1 MSAPAVVATS
11 VAPSAPAAPKKRTL
25 FYLCLTA
32 LLLFFA
38 ALFLSDPVR
47 YAKSVSQ
54 GISLWAAS
62 VLPASFPFLFL
73 TALLTGLPT
82 FAAFSRKLSAPMG
95 KLFRL
100 SGAGGG
106 AAILSALSGYPVG
119 ARTVYALS
127 SSGKLGKGE
136 EFRLA
141 CLATTSGPMFL
152 VGTVGGMMYESAAVG
167 WVMFFS
173 HLAAVWIVCF
183 CMRFMGKRTSAPPVL
198 KEQNPTLLYD
208 SLYGAVISVLCVG
221 GFIALFFCL
230 GQMMGDLGLFAFPLF
245 GRYTEGILRGLLEMT
260 GGCAALAAYQTP
272 LSCAAACGLVTFGG
286 ACVLCQQAAFLTRAG
301 VKMLPFV
308 FVKFLQAVL
317 AFLLCWGFCA
327 VTGYV

>member
-1 MSAPAVVATS
+1 MSAPAT
-11 VAPSAPAAPKKRTL
+11 PKKRTL

-47 YAKSVSQ
+47 YAGSVSK

-62 VLPASFPFLFL
+62 VLPAVFPFLFL
-73 TALLTGLPT
+73 TALITGLPT

-106 AAILSALSGYPVG
+106 AALLAALSGYPVG
-119 ARTVYALS
+119 ARTVFALS
-127 SSGKLGKGE
+127 SSGRLGKGE

-141 CLATTSGPMFL
+141 CLATTSGPIFL
-152 VGTVGGMMYESAAVG
+152 VGTVGGMMYENAAAG
-167 WVMFFS
+167 WVMLVS
-173 HLAAVWIVCF
+173 HLAAVWLVCF
-183 CMRFMGKRTSAPPVL
+183 CMRFWGKRPSAPPALAV
-198 KEQNPTLLYD
+198 QNDNLLHD

-221 GFIALFFCL
+221 GFIALFSCL
-230 GQMMGDLGLFAFPLF
+230 GQMLGDLGLFSFPLF
-245 GRYTEGILRGLLEMT
+245 GKYTEGVLKGLLEMT
-260 GGCAALAAYQTP
+260 GGCAILSAEKTP
-272 LSCAAACGLVTFGG
+272 LSCAIACALVTFGG
-286 ACVLCQQAAFLTRAG
+286 MCVLCQQAAFLTRAG

-308 FVKFLQAVL
+308 LVKFLQAVV
-317 AFLLCWGFCA
+317 AFFLCWGLCA
-327 VTGYV
+327 LTGCV